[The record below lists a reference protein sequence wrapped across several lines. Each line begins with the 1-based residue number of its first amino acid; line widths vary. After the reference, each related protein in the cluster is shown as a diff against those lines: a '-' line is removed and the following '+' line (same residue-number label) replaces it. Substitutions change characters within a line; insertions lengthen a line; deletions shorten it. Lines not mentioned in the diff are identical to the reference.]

1 MKKRQLKNLKSVQE
15 FKKSIDKTH
24 VFIHGLESNIAAT
37 EAVLDFTKAKSSP
50 DYKKFKKFLEF
61 DDTKKAYLFELGFI
75 ALFANFEFFMSNF
88 LKELFLKFPSSLK
101 SEKILRLEEINDFE
115 DIKEIKEY
123 LADLVAIE
131 KSYDIKSWLDCLN
144 KKFNI
149 KVFKTKKHLQ
159 RFLMLN
165 SLRNAYM
172 HAGSITNSKFRNE
185 MKVFLK
191 SKVPLNQKIGL
202 DRKKYFE
209 ILYFE
214 LNFIIKN
221 FEKV

>member
-1 MKKRQLKNLKSVQE
+1 MKKKFLKNLKSIRE
-15 FKKSIDKTH
+15 FKQKINKTYI
-24 VFIHGLESNIAAT
+24 FIYGLESTIGAT
-37 EAVLDFTKAKSSP
+37 EVVLDFTKARSSP
-50 DYKKFKKFLEF
+50 DYKKFKKLLEF
-61 DDTKKAYLFELGFI
+61 DDSRKAYLFELGFI

-101 SEKILRLEEINDFE
+101 SEKILRLEEIDDFE

-123 LADLVAIE
+123 LADSVAIE
-131 KSYDIKSWLDCLN
+131 KSYDVKSWLDCLN

-172 HAGSITNSKFRNE
+172 HAGGITNSKFRNE
-185 MKVFLK
+185 MKTFLK
-191 SKVPLNQKIGL
+191 SKIPLGQKINL

-209 ILYFE
+209 VLYSE
-214 LNFIIKN
+214 LNLIIKN
-221 FEKV
+221 LQKV

>member
-1 MKKRQLKNLKSVQE
+1 MKRKILKNLKSVRE
-15 FKKSIDKTH
+15 FKQKINKTH
-24 VFIHGLESNIAAT
+24 IFIYGLEATIGAT
-37 EAVLDFTKAKSSP
+37 EAVLDFTKARSSP

-61 DDTKKAYLFELGFI
+61 DDSRKAYLFELGFI
-75 ALFANFEFFMSNF
+75 ALFAIFESFMPNF

-101 SEKILRLEEINDFE
+101 NEKILRLEEIDDFKN
-115 DIKEIKEY
+115 IKEIKEY

-131 KSYDIKSWLDCLN
+131 KSYDVKNWSDCLN

-149 KVFKTKKHLQ
+149 KIFKTKKHLR

-165 SLRNAYM
+165 SLRNLYM
-172 HAGSITNSKFRNE
+172 HAGGITNSKFRNE

-191 SKVPLNQKIGL
+191 SKVPLNQKVDL
-202 DRKKYFE
+202 DRRKYFE

-221 FEKV
+221 LEKI